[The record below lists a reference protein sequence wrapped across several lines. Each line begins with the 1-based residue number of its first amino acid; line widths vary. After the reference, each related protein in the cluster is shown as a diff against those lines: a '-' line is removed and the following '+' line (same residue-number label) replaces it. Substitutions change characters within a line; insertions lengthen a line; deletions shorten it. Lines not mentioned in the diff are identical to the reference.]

1 MLSDA
6 RSNPLRPCHTS
17 YIYCPILVQLYTRS
31 RCVSLSIKT
40 RPYSLPCK
48 RPALLCARACFLV
61 TQHAVD
67 VNTTVEFH
75 HPLLLQLLQSDKLF
89 PIVSTSSAF
98 VEFLLSAHRSL
109 QLSTAEPSHIHINAR
124 LLTAEPSHIQL
135 KPKEKLSIVMLLW
148 YCIRSS
154 S

>member
-1 MLSDA
+1 VHPTSRMLSNA
-6 RSNPLRPCHTS
+6 RSNLLRPCHTG
-17 YIYCPILVQLYTRS
+17 YIYCPVLVQLYTRS

-48 RPALLCARACFLV
+48 RPSLLCARACFLV

-75 HPLLLQLLQSDKLF
+75 HPLLLRLLQSDKLF

-98 VEFLLSAHRSL
+98 VEILLSTHRSL
-109 QLSTAEPSHIHINAR
+109 QLS
-124 LLTAEPSHIQL
+124 TAEPSHIQL

-154 S
+154 SEWS